1 MDKEA
6 NEVEEV
12 IKDKEIDE
20 KADMGA
26 KIEPQQFTTAAKL
39 ICHTASRPRL
49 YVLFNE
55 KKSSLRTINPV
66 ELTCLREI

>member
-26 KIEPQQFTTAAKL
+26 KIEPQQSTTAAKL
-39 ICHTASRPRL
+39 FCHTASRPRL
-49 YVLFNE
+49 YVLF
-55 KKSSLRTINPV
+55 S
-66 ELTCLREI
+66 